1 MKLTILHFI
10 RDSPDT
16 PYITSDFAIVVV
28 LVLYYSLR
36 SSPSFKPPAA
46 KSFELVRLRAKTEEK
61 VILTDIRFRIRTKA
75 TEADIKRVGN
85 VTRKNYEGREAPPT
99 NCLKGKVMSKSF
111 LCAPFSEGELVK

>member
-16 PYITSDFAIVVV
+16 PYINSDFAIVVV

-99 NCLKGKVMSKSF
+99 NCLKGKVMPKSF

>member
-1 MKLTILHFI
+1 MYIEPNYILYGTALTALTL
-10 RDSPDT
+10 P
-16 PYITSDFAIVVV
+16 
-28 LVLYYSLR
+28 LYYSLR

>member
-16 PYITSDFAIVVV
+16 PYINSDFAIVVV